1 MPGPQIGVLLE
12 AGLAATKKGIR
23 VNELAKEL
31 GVESKAILTKL
42 RDEGLGDQAPN
53 HQSSIS
59 IGLATTIREWHADGA
74 LSGGSGSTATATA
87 VEEPPAKPKGKRPP
101 PPRKRKAGEES
112 DPEGGSPAT
121 SEGTAS
127 GEEEAAGDQPDA
139 SPAPVEKPVA
149 PAVRPQQPK
158 NETPAPVKPTVSTSA
173 AAPALPAAGTIPVA
187 PPAQSSPASAPAAPV
202 TPFVAPAQRPAAG
215 PGSNAPHGPGRAPS
229 GLQPPAQRP
238 TVTIGSTKLA
248 GTVERRPVTVAPQLN
263 ATMLKPATIQGPR
276 VIREEKPDVV
286 AAPRPRGP
294 RGREE
299 GGPTTGYTTARPSTG
314 RGVKVTVEDE
324 DEAAKKK
331 AAAKKTSLSGRRR
344 GIDGRRGEADERLKE
359 FSDADLAE
367 RNLRL
372 SHAAKYVHGVGQ
384 QMDRASRQGKQ
395 LIARTAAQT
404 GAPISIEE
412 PITPRTLAA
421 ALGVKVN
428 DVIGKLMRQH
438 RTLATINQ
446 SLSPELAGLVA
457 LDYGVD
463 LTIAQAQ
470 TLEELLVEE
479 FGSRAPVEENL
490 VTRPPVVTILGH
502 VDHGKT
508 SLLDKIRSAN
518 VAAGE
523 SGGITQHTAAWT
535 VEIKGSDGQS
545 KRVTFIDTPGHQAFT
560 SMRARGANM
569 TDVVVLVVAAVE
581 GVMPQTIESINH
593 ARAAKVPIVVAMNK
607 IDRADANPDMV
618 LGQLAAQ
625 GLNPV
630 EWGGDTE
637 VIRTSAQTGQG
648 IQELIEILDYQAQLL
663 DLKADPHAPA
673 RGTVIEARI
682 DQGLGSVGTML
693 VQDGT
698 LKVGDVMISG
708 QGYGRIRTLLNDRGE
723 SIKEAG
729 PSTPVIVSGLN
740 NVPNAG
746 DKFYVVDDV
755 DRARQI
761 AEERE
766 TLQRQKDL
774 AAKNQTVSTAD
785 ALYAQMKAGQ
795 TKTINLIIKA
805 DVQGS
810 VETLVK
816 TVGDQNT
823 EEVKVQVIH
832 SAVGS
837 ITESDVELAAATKD
851 VNESTVIVGFHV
863 IPDEKARQLAEQL
876 HVEIRTYQVIYEIF
890 DDLKKA
896 LSGMLE
902 PETREKLHGHVE
914 VRAVFKVSRL
924 GNIAGCFVTDGH
936 IQRGSKIR
944 LIRGGNVITEDLTIE
959 SLKRVKDDV
968 REVKS
973 GLECGIKLN
982 GYDDIKIGDVFEAY
996 IRETFQRT
1004 L

>member
-1 MPGPQIGVLLE
+1 
-12 AGLAATKKGIR
+12 LAAKKGIR

-42 RDEGLGDQAPN
+42 RDEGLGDAAPN
-53 HQSSIS
+53 HQSSIAL
-59 IGLATTIREWHADGA
+59 GLAETVREWYASGA
-74 LSGGSGSTATATA
+74 LGAGGATATA
-87 VEEPPAKPKGKRPP
+87 VEEAPAKTKAKRTTGS
-101 PPRKRKAGEES
+101 RKKKSATDADHDSGDEHGGDVAVAERAEES
-112 DPEGGSPAT
+112 SDEATDEAHAPTPDEPAD
-121 SEGTAS
+121 EQVEQPAAPVVA
-127 GEEEAAGDQPDA
+127 EAAPSA
-139 SPAPVEKPVA
+139 PVA
-149 PAVRPQQPK
+149 PESLA
-158 NETPAPVKPTVSTSA
+158 AA
-173 AAPALPAAGTIPVA
+173 AAPEAATPPETAA
-187 PPAQSSPASAPAAPV
+187 PAPAAPA
-202 TPFVAPAQRPAAG
+202 THRPAAAVH
-215 PGSNAPHGPGRAPS
+215 APAAGRAPS

-238 TVTIGSTKLA
+238 TVTIGSTKSA
-248 GTVERRPVTVAPQLN
+248 GTAERKPVTVAPQLN
-263 ATMLKPATIQGPR
+263 AAMLKPATIQGPK
-276 VIREEKPDVV
+276 VIRVEKPDVV

-299 GGPTTGYTTARPSTG
+299 GGPQTGYTTARPSTG

-359 FSDADLAE
+359 FSEADLAE
-367 RNLRL
+367 RSSRL
-372 SHAAKYVHGVGQ
+372 QQAAKYVHGVGQ

-404 GAPISIEE
+404 GEPLTIEE
-412 PITPRTLAA
+412 PITPRSLAA

-428 DVIGKLMRQH
+428 DVMSKLMRQH
-438 RTLATINQ
+438 RIMATINQ
-446 SLSPELAGLVA
+446 SLSADTAALLA
-457 LDYGVD
+457 LDYGVE
-463 LTIAQAQ
+463 LTVAQKQ
-470 TLEELLVEE
+470 TLEEVLVAE
-479 FGSRAPVEENL
+479 FAQRVPVEENL

-535 VEIKGSDGQS
+535 VEIKGSDGQA

-560 SMRARGANM
+560 SMRARGAHM

-648 IQELIEILDYQAQLL
+648 IPELIEILDYQAQLL
-663 DLKADPHAPA
+663 DLKADPSAPA
-673 RGTVIEARI
+673 RGTVIEARV

-698 LKVGDVMISG
+698 LRVGDVMISG
-708 QGYGRIRTLLNDRGE
+708 QGHGRIRTLLNDRGE

-746 DKFYVVDDV
+746 DKFYVVDDA
-755 DRARQI
+755 DRAREI

-766 TLQRQKDL
+766 ILQRQKEL
-774 AAKNQTVSTAD
+774 AARNQTVNSAD

-832 SAVGS
+832 SAVGG